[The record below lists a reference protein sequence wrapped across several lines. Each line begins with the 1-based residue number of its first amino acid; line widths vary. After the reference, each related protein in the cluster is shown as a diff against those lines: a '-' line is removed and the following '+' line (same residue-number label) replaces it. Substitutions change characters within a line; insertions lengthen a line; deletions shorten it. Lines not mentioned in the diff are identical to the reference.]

1 MMEQEDLRAHSHREE
16 IKSKSDLVL
25 SALPSGNVLCDL
37 RLQRQQSVKQG
48 LCLSDLAGNIHVGVL
63 PEGFRVIHG
72 GK

>member
-1 MMEQEDLRAHSHREE
+1 MEQEDFRTKGEE
-16 IKSKSDLVL
+16 IISKSDLVL

-48 LCLSDLAGNIHVGVL
+48 SCLCDLAGNIGVGVL